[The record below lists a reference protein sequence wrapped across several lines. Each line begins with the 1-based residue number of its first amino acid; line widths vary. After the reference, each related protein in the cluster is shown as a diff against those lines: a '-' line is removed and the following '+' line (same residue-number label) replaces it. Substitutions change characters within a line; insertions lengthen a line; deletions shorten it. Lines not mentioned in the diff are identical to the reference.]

1 MVLSNQ
7 ELISINGGASYKN
20 IGIGIIL
27 SALGSFIVGIID
39 GYLRPLKCN

>member
-1 MVLSNQ
+1 MALNNQ
-7 ELISINGGASYKN
+7 ELINIKGGAAYKN

-39 GYLRPLKCN
+39 GYLRPLKSN

>member
-1 MVLSNQ
+1 MVLNNQ
-7 ELISINGGASYKN
+7 ELLAVRGGASYKK
-20 IGIGIIL
+20 IGLGIIL